1 MTIIPP
7 LHHESDPLQK
17 KKVFASLQLLINC
30 LWFMIHLLREKTEI
44 VLIFHF
50 IALHLKSI
58 KIFMYLKIRSYS
70 DSIE

>member
-1 MTIIPP
+1 
-7 LHHESDPLQK
+7 
-17 KKVFASLQLLINC
+17 
-30 LWFMIHLLREKTEI
+30 MIHLLREKTEI
-44 VLIFHF
+44 VLLFHF